1 MLRFRI
7 FLCGHF
13 FVFDQFE
20 MLCKNSTLIL
30 LPQALLS
37 LIVESRRVSI
47 FRLVENRKMAYNDR
61 NRAFLQAFMGRS
73 TLTFEEAQPVLAA
86 ILSVGGERVDPTDV
100 TEDQFYAYLDAAN
113 RAISQFDLEIR
124 SSLPQDPQAQE
135 DPPQRVW
142 ALVNNTS
149 DPLTQLATTYTADEV
164 AFIKRLLDYMFLT
177 NNTVRTEGMCVA
189 QLQAVGLHKA
199 PTTRPATDEPS
210 QTQSAASQS
219 LTMTQAEK
227 TIRNL
232 IEEGWFQKSRKGYL
246 TLTPRALMELRGW
259 LAMEYNDEESTKI
272 RFCAAC
278 KDMVTVGQRCAD
290 INCEGRLHDHC
301 IRNFFRMQQA
311 EKCPV
316 CQAEWPGDHFVG
328 ERAINTSS
336 RPSGVVRRS
345 TPASSRPSVEP
356 STRSTPSRMVLEQNL
371 DEDSE

>member
-1 MLRFRI
+1 MFYYLTI
-7 FLCGHF
+7 SL
-13 FVFDQFE
+13 
-20 MLCKNSTLIL
+20 LSTLCSVL
-30 LPQALLS
+30 YDYTTAFLS

-47 FRLVENRKMAYNDR
+47 FRLVENRKMAYDDR

-73 TLTFEEAQPVLAA
+73 TLTFGDAQPVLAA

-100 TEDQFYAYLDAAN
+100 TEDQFYAYLDTAN
-113 RAISQFDLEIR
+113 RTISQFDLEIR
-124 SSLPQDPQAQE
+124 SSLPQDLQPAQE

-177 NNTVRTEGMCVA
+177 NNTVRTEGMCAA

-227 TIRNL
+227 MILNL

-259 LAMEYNDEESTKI
+259 LAMEYNDEESAKI

-290 INCEGRLHDHC
+290 IHCEGRLHDHC

-311 EKCPV
+311 EQCPV

-328 ERAINTSS
+328 ERAINTGS
-336 RPSGVVRRS
+336 RPSGVVRRP
-345 TPASSRPSVEP
+345 TPVSSRPSVEP

>member
-246 TLTPRALMELRGW
+246 TLTPAR
-259 LAMEYNDEESTKI
+259 
-272 RFCAAC
+272 
-278 KDMVTVGQRCAD
+278 
-290 INCEGRLHDHC
+290 
-301 IRNFFRMQQA
+301 
-311 EKCPV
+311 
-316 CQAEWPGDHFVG
+316 
-328 ERAINTSS
+328 
-336 RPSGVVRRS
+336 
-345 TPASSRPSVEP
+345 
-356 STRSTPSRMVLEQNL
+356 
-371 DEDSE
+371 

>member
-1 MLRFRI
+1 MKRPS
-7 FLCGHF
+7 LCW
-13 FVFDQFE
+13 QP
-20 MLCKNSTLIL
+20 SS
-30 LPQALLS
+30 Q
-37 LIVESRRVSI
+37 
-47 FRLVENRKMAYNDR
+47 LVQSPTNPGETP
-61 NRAFLQAFMGRS
+61 LTGR
-73 TLTFEEAQPVLAA
+73 T
-86 ILSVGGERVDPTDV
+86 GGERVDPTDV

-113 RAISQFDLEIR
+113 RTISQFDLEIR

-278 KDMVTVGQRCAD
+278 KDMVTVVGKFALKSRSNLTTSRANVALTSTVRVASMTIAYATFSGCNRQKSVLCARRS
-290 INCEGRLHDHC
+290 GL
-301 IRNFFRMQQA
+301 
-311 EKCPV
+311 
-316 CQAEWPGDHFVG
+316 GT
-328 ERAINTSS
+328 TSS
-336 RPSGVVRRS
+336 ARGLLIQAQGRAAWFADRHPPRVAPPLNPRRGQLPVGWFS
-345 TPASSRPSVEP
+345 NKIW
-356 STRSTPSRMVLEQNL
+356 TRTANRK
-371 DEDSE
+371 